1 MTLRR
6 PAACLVLLAL
16 LAASPSPARAE
27 IFAAISGGAYLPSGT
42 SSFGPFQARASASL
56 SVGWN
61 SDYWGA
67 GLWGALVNTQAG
79 VLLQENCFPVMA
91 RATGRLP
98 LGVAV
103 PFVYGGVGF
112 APSRA
117 LVNLVPY
124 STVAFT
130 AQAGGGV
137 DLVFGDMFTVGAE
150 AGYLWLAPSYWFG
163 TVDMNG
169 VLVLATFGLR
179 FP

>member
-1 MTLRR
+1 MNLRR
-6 PAACLVLLAL
+6 PAGLIVALAL
-16 LAASPSPARAE
+16 LSASPCPARAE

-42 SSFGPFQARASASL
+42 SPYGGMQARPSASL
-56 SVGWN
+56 AVGWN

-67 GLWGALVNTQAG
+67 GIWAGLITTQAG

-91 RATGRLP
+91 RVTGRLP
-98 LGVAV
+98 LGLVV
-103 PFVYGGVGF
+103 PFAYGGVGF

-117 LVNLVPY
+117 LLNLVPFN
-124 STVAFT
+124 TVAFT

-150 AGYLWLAPSYWFG
+150 AGYLWLAPQYGFG
-163 TVDMNG
+163 TVDLNG
-169 VLVLATFGLR
+169 VVVLASFGLR